1 MTMNAFIK
9 QHSVVSHDVL
19 TFAISWGVVGWPRKR
34 FQREGSTSVV
44 GQPDADAAVSRA
56 SCWLGRAI
64 RGAVA
69 AALLVGLATS
79 IVPLGS
85 APPASAADRAVTV
98 IARYQE
104 RIPELMAEQGVPG
117 LAVALVD
124 SDRALWVEGFGDRD
138 HQGGARVTADTI
150 LSVQSMSKLFTAT
163 AVMQAVAAGRL
174 DLDEPITIYLPE
186 FTVHSAFQ
194 EHPEQKITLRMLL
207 SHTAGFTH
215 EAPVGNNNELDP
227 GDFDVHVQSI
237 SDTWLRFPVGTGYAY
252 SNLGIDLAGYILER
266 VEGKPFAQVMRD
278 SLLGPLGMDHSTF
291 DRTMIRSIDD
301 RAVGYVQ
308 PYPEP
313 PLDVPMTAAGGLYTS
328 AADLARF
335 LRFQL
340 NDGSIDGRAVL
351 DPTSMQELRTVPPPN
366 AGAPAG
372 YALGV
377 VRTRWNRW
385 DQRPD
390 LFTHGGG
397 GYGFL
402 SDLWWLPQLQI
413 GIAILTNSQDHQLQE
428 DLALSILGDLL
439 TEPGVYRDRLLAL
452 PSRPPVVDPNL
463 SFEPPAGMAN
473 LVANAAMVATADEA
487 TRWAT
492 YSGPYRTSAWGVLDP
507 TGPPDR
513 FVVDAGVPYFEVDDE
528 TGSLVRH
535 RLVKVA
541 PDLFLADNGETL
553 DLRGPV
559 PTWQGLRLVRVAG
572 GPALW
577 QWGIL
582 GSAALVAAAWLV
594 AAAVRELRSRGS
606 RSAADQQPSPSRR
619 WRRIAALTALITAVL
634 TLGNAALVAWM
645 PGLVDSGFLGWLDL
659 PMAQRLALHLPLALA
674 ALVAC
679 TLVLVAAG
687 WVLRWWSSALRLQYA
702 VLAVAAVAVVA
713 QLAAWRLIGWGV
725 T

>member
-1 MTMNAFIK
+1 LVGDMTMNAFIK
-9 QHSVVSHDVL
+9 QHSVV
-19 TFAISWGVVGWPRKR
+19 G
-34 FQREGSTSVV
+34 
-44 GQPDADAAVSRA
+44 
-56 SCWLGRAI
+56 LGRAV
-64 RGAVA
+64 RAAVA
-69 AALLVGLATS
+69 VGLLFGFATS
-79 IVPLGS
+79 IVALGS
-85 APPASAADRAVTV
+85 VPPASAADVAATV
-98 IARYQE
+98 IARYRE
-104 RIPELMAEQGVPG
+104 RIPGLMAEQGVPG

-124 SDRALWVEGFGDRD
+124 GDRARWVEGFGYRD
-138 HQGGARVTADTI
+138 HQGGAPATADTMF
-150 LSVQSMSKLFTAT
+150 SVQSMSKLFTAT

-174 DLDEPITIYLPE
+174 DLDEPITSSLPE

-194 EHPEQKITLRMLL
+194 EHPERKITLRMLL

-227 GDFDVHVQSI
+227 GDFDVHVHSI
-237 SDTWLRFPVGTGYAY
+237 SDTWLRFPVGTGYAS

-278 SLLGPLGMDHSTF
+278 SLLGPLGMGHSTF
-291 DRTMIRSIDD
+291 DRTVIRSAND
-301 RAVGYVQ
+301 RAVGHVD
-308 PYPEP
+308 PYPAP
-313 PLDVPMTAAGGLYTS
+313 PLYELMTAAGGMYSS

-335 LRFQL
+335 VRFQL

-351 DPTSMQELRTVPPPN
+351 DPKSMEEMRTVPAPS

-377 VRTRWNRW
+377 VRHRWNRW
-385 DQRPD
+385 DERPD
-390 LFTHGGG
+390 LFNHGGG
-397 GYGFL
+397 GFGFL

-413 GIAILTNSQDHQLQE
+413 GIAILTNSQDHQLQG
-428 DLALSILGDLL
+428 DLALSILGDLV

-452 PSRPPVVDPNL
+452 LSRPPADDPEG

-473 LVANAAMVATADEA
+473 LVANAAMVATGDEA
-487 TRWAT
+487 TRWAAC
-492 YSGPYRTSAWGVLDP
+492 SGPYRTSAWGVLAP

-513 FVVDAGVPYFEVDDE
+513 FVVDAGVPYFEVDDK

-535 RLVKVA
+535 RLVEVA

-559 PTWQGLRLVRVAG
+559 PTWRGLRLVRVAG

-577 QWGIL
+577 QWGVL
-582 GSAALVAAAWLV
+582 GAAALLAVAWLV
-594 AAAVRELRSRGS
+594 AAAVREVRRRVS
-606 RSAADQQPSPSRR
+606 RSAADQQPSASRR
-619 WRRIAALTALITAVL
+619 WRRVAALTALVTAVL

-645 PGLVDSGFLGWLDL
+645 PALVDSGFLGWLDL